1 MFKKITV
8 DQAQIG
14 MYVHKVCGTWLDNP
28 FWTASFA
35 LKSASDLKK
44 LQSSTAREIWID
56 TTRGLDVATAV
67 TQAAPPTP
75 ATTASATPATPVA
88 AASSAVSVH
97 GTPPEFRFK
106 VEAPTSTSDEL
117 KRAKRI
123 VKTSREAVDEMFN
136 DARMG
141 KLISTETAVQLADE
155 ITASVLRN
163 PGALISLVR
172 LKKIDDY
179 TYMHSV
185 AVCAMMVAL
194 GRQLNLPD
202 HEVRDCGL
210 AGLLH
215 DVGKMAIPIEIL
227 NKPGRLTESEYSTIQ
242 GHPRAGFE
250 LLAQTGNV
258 PAIARDVCLHHH
270 ERVDGKGYPDALPGD
285 QISLQARMGA
295 ICDVY
300 DAITSNRPYKE
311 GWSPVTS
318 LARMTEWTKEGQF
331 DATLFAAFVRC
342 IGIYPIGTLVRL
354 KSDRLAVVLDNRKSL
369 LAPIV
374 RVIYSLK
381 SMVYLPPETLDLA
394 LPGTPEAILSSE
406 EEATWG
412 IVDCGRFMAD

>member
-1 MFKKITV
+1 MLKKIAV
-8 DQAQIG
+8 EQAQVG

-28 FWTASFA
+28 FWSASFA
-35 LKSASDLKK
+35 LRNAADLKK
-44 LQSSTAREIWID
+44 LQSSSAREVWID
-56 TTRGLDVATAV
+56 PDKGVDLPEPAV
-67 TQAAPPTP
+67 SELAIAAPAPTP
-75 ATTASATPATPVA
+75 AQTSAPAVAATPA
-88 AASSAVSVH
+88 S
-97 GTPPEFRFK
+97 FQFK
-106 VEAPTSTSDEL
+106 VEAPTSTSEEL

-141 KLISTETAVQLADE
+141 KLINTETAILLADE

-194 GRQLNLPD
+194 ARQLHLSD
-202 HEVRDCGL
+202 AEVRDCGL

-215 DVGKMAIPIEIL
+215 DVGKMAIPVDIL
-227 NKPGRLTESEYSTIQ
+227 NKPGRLTEQEYATIQ
-242 GHPRAGFE
+242 GHPRAGYE
-250 LLAQTGNV
+250 LLAQAEGV

-270 ERVDGKGYPDALPGD
+270 ERVDGKGYPDALPAD
-285 QISLQARMGA
+285 QISLAARMGA

-331 DATLFAAFVRC
+331 DSQLFAAFVRC

-374 RVIYSLK
+374 RVMYSLK
-381 SMVYLPPETLDLA
+381 SRVYLPPETLDLA
-394 LPGTPEAILSSE
+394 LPGIPESIISSE

-412 IVDCGRFMAD
+412 IVDCGRFMAE

>member
-1 MFKKITV
+1 MLKKIAV
-8 DQAQIG
+8 EQAQIG

-28 FWTASFA
+28 FWSASFT
-35 LKSASDLKK
+35 LRSAADLKK
-44 LQSSTAREIWID
+44 LQGSSAREVWID
-56 TTRGLDVATAV
+56 PEKGVDLAEPLAPPAAPAPAALHVEPVLAV
-67 TQAAPPTP
+67 T
-75 ATTASATPATPVA
+75 
-88 AASSAVSVH
+88 AAS
-97 GTPPEFRFK
+97 FQFK
-106 VEAPTSTSDEL
+106 VEAPTSTSEEL

-123 VKTSREAVDEMFN
+123 VKTSRDAVDEMFN

-141 KLISTETAVQLADE
+141 KLINTDTAVLLADE
-155 ITASVLRN
+155 IAASVLRN

-194 GRQLNLPD
+194 ARQLNLSD
-202 HEVRDCGL
+202 AEVRDCGL

-215 DVGKMAIPIEIL
+215 DVGKMAIPVDIL
-227 NKPGRLTESEYSTIQ
+227 NKPGRLTEQEYATIQ
-242 GHPRAGFE
+242 AHPRAGYE
-250 LLAQTGNV
+250 LLEHADGV

-270 ERVDGKGYPDALPGD
+270 ERVDGKGYPDALPAD
-285 QISLQARMGA
+285 QISLPARMGA

-318 LARMTEWTKEGQF
+318 LARMTEWAKQGQF
-331 DATLFAAFVRC
+331 DSTLFAAFVRC

-374 RVIYSLK
+374 RVMYSLK
-381 SMVYLPPETLDLA
+381 SQVYLPPETLDLA
-394 LPGTPEAILSSE
+394 LPGIPESIISSE

>member
-1 MFKKITV
+1 
-8 DQAQIG
+8 
-14 MYVHKVCGTWLDNP
+14 
-28 FWTASFA
+28 
-35 LKSASDLKK
+35 
-44 LQSSTAREIWID
+44 
-56 TTRGLDVATAV
+56 
-67 TQAAPPTP
+67 
-75 ATTASATPATPVA
+75 
-88 AASSAVSVH
+88 
-97 GTPPEFRFK
+97 
-106 VEAPTSTSDEL
+106 
-117 KRAKRI
+117 
-123 VKTSREAVDEMFN
+123 MFN

-215 DVGKMAIPIEIL
+215 DVGKMAIPVEIL

-242 GHPRAGFE
+242 AIRAPVS
-250 LLAQTGNV
+250 TRWRR
-258 PAIARDVCLHHH
+258 PAMCPQSRAMSACTTMSASMA
-270 ERVDGKGYPDALPGD
+270 K
-285 QISLQARMGA
+285 A
-295 ICDVY
+295 IPMPCPATRSACRHAWAPSAMY
-300 DAITSNRPYKE
+300 DAITSNRLYKE

-318 LARMTEWTKEGQF
+318 LARMTEWTKEGQS

-381 SMVYLPPETLDLA
+381 PWSTCHRKRWIWRCWHA
-394 LPGTPEAILSSE
+394 EA
-406 EEATWG
+406 
-412 IVDCGRFMAD
+412 

>member
-1 MFKKITV
+1 MFKKINVT
-8 DQAQIG
+8 QAQVG

-35 LKSASDLKK
+35 LKTVNDLKK
-44 LQSSTAREIWID
+44 LQSSTAREVWID
-56 TTRGLDVATAV
+56 TARGLDVAVSETD
-67 TQAAPPTP
+67 
-75 ATTASATPATPVA
+75 ASASACVSPAPAA
-88 AASSAVSVH
+88 AASEADTAISVQ
-97 GTPPEFRFK
+97 GTPASFRFK
-106 VEAPTSTSDEL
+106 VEAPTSTSEEL

-123 VKTSREAVDEMFN
+123 VKTSRDAVDEMFN

-141 KLISTETAVQLADE
+141 KLINTGTAVLLADE
-155 ITASVLRN
+155 IAASVLRN

-194 GRQLNLPD
+194 ARQLELPD

-215 DVGKMAIPIEIL
+215 DVGKMAIPVEIL
-227 NKPGRLTESEYSTIQ
+227 NKPGRLTDSEYSTIQ
-242 GHPRAGFE
+242 GHPRAGFD
-250 LLAQTGNV
+250 LLAQTANV
-258 PAIARDVCLHHH
+258 PQVARDVCLHHH
-270 ERVDGKGYPDALPGD
+270 ERIDGKGYPDALPGD

-300 DAITSNRPYKE
+300 DAITSNRPYKQ

-331 DATLFAAFVRC
+331 DTALFGAFVRC

-354 KSDRLAVVLDNRKSL
+354 KSERLAVVLDNRKSL

-381 SMVYLPPETLDLA
+381 SMVYLPPETLDLS
-394 LPGTPEAILSSE
+394 LPGIPEAIISSE

-412 IVDCGRFMAD
+412 IVDCGRFMAE

>member
-8 DQAQIG
+8 SQAQVG
-14 MYVHKVCGTWLDNP
+14 MFVHKVCGTWLDNP

-35 LKSASDLKK
+35 LKTPADLKK
-44 LQSSTAREIWID
+44 LQSSTAREVWID
-56 TTRGLDVATAV
+56 TTRGIDLPQDEP
-67 TQAAPPTP
+67 AADAQTSSASPD
-75 ATTASATPATPVA
+75 ASADK
-88 AASSAVSVH
+88 SHSVH
-97 GTPPEFRFK
+97 GTSPDFRFK

-123 VKTSREAVDEMFN
+123 LKTSRLAVDEMFS

-141 KLISTETAVQLADE
+141 KLIDTGTAVAVADE
-155 ITASVLRN
+155 IAASVLRN

-194 GRQLNLPD
+194 ARQLNLPD

-215 DVGKMAIPIEIL
+215 DVGKMAIPVEIL

-242 GHPRAGFE
+242 GHPRAGYE
-250 LLAQTGNV
+250 LLNQTASV
-258 PAIARDVCLHHH
+258 PEVARDVCLHHH
-270 ERVDGKGYPDALPGD
+270 ERIDGKGYPDALPGD

-300 DAITSNRPYKE
+300 DAITSNRPYKQ

-331 DATLFAAFVRC
+331 DTQLFAAFVRC

-354 KSDRLAVVLDNRKSL
+354 KSERLAVVLDNRKSL
-369 LAPIV
+369 LTPIV

-394 LPGTPEAILSSE
+394 LPGIPEAILSSE